1 MRRRFAWACITGSA
15 LLGAAAAV
23 FAQRDFSSI
32 EITTQKMAEGV
43 YMLTGAGGN
52 IGVCTGPEGVL
63 LVDDQYAPLT
73 EKIQAALKG
82 ISDQPV
88 RMIVNTHWH
97 GDHTGGNENFS
108 KTGALLLAHQ
118 NVRQRMST
126 PQYIAAFDSKVDPS
140 PASALPVVTFQEGIT
155 AHLNGEDLDVMHVAN
170 AHTDGDAIV
179 WFRNANVVHLGD
191 TFFNGMYPVIDCS
204 SGGSIDGMIAATGM
218 VLGKI
223 GADTK
228 LIPGHG
234 PAADRA
240 ALQGFHD
247 MLAGVRTAVAKAAKG
262 GKSLAEVQAAKPTA
276 PWDPVWGNGFIKPD
290 KFVEF
295 VYTGVT
301 AKKK

>member
-108 KTGALLLAHQ
+108 KTGALLLAHE

-140 PASALPVVTFQEGIT
+140 PASALPVVTFQEGIA

-179 WFRNANVVHLGD
+179 WFRKANVVHLGD

-204 SGGSIDGMIAATGM
+204 NGGSIDGMIAATGM
-218 VLGKI
+218 VLGQI